1 MLIYKRKE
9 ELNMSAIF
17 KAIHEFD
24 KRIEACAEHFA
35 FKHPYLSFFA
45 VFIGMPICVLVAVF
59 FFTVII
65 TVPIALIFGWL

>member
-1 MLIYKRKE
+1 MP
-9 ELNMSAIF
+9 AIF
-17 KAIHEFD
+17 QAIHEFD
-24 KRIEACAEHFA
+24 KRIDARAEHFA

>member
-1 MLIYKRKE
+1 
-9 ELNMSAIF
+9 MSAVF

-24 KRIEACAEHFA
+24 KRIEAHAKHFA
-35 FKHPYLSFFA
+35 FKHLYLSFFA
-45 VFIGMPICVLVAVF
+45 LFIGMPICVLAAVF